1 MNKQNKVLLIEWL
14 PRTCT
19 WHGPKGFV
27 NSKDAKRGMQT
38 SMVEVSIAELE
49 SSPWWKEFSS
59 GDDEDACICKK
70 LSGSAEYILL
80 IGNDVSFIDKG

>member
-1 MNKQNKVLLIEWL
+1 MVVEQTKQVLLIEWL

-19 WHGPKGFV
+19 WHDPKGFV
-27 NSKDAKRGMQT
+27 NSKDAKRVCKT

-70 LSGSAEYILL
+70 LSGSAETY
-80 IGNDVSFIDKG
+80 F